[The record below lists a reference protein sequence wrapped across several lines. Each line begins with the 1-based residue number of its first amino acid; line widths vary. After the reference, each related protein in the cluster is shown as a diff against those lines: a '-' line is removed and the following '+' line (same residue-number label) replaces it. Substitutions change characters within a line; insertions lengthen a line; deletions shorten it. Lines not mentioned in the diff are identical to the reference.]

1 MTPQKWLKTSAGLL
15 FKNTAWCDSNM
26 ARNNTATFGSDVKLW
41 TYLWLAWNIHC
52 CHCVGR
58 RNIKPSLLP
67 RVVLCWSVVSGPC
80 DVQCTYCIRERKQA
94 NPGNLEGRVQ
104 LSRSKSE
111 LMVNQEPPPPPQKKK
126 PDRQRVRREGK
137 GSGNSAPPAV
147 CLSGSVCSALS
158 WIHSL
163 PLVWVV
169 FLDQNWPNQ
178 ALFGAWGDW
187 GPSRAPP
194 SPTPFSPQKRN
205 MQLCV
210 RHFPKYSCYA
220 TKCTKTARWLPDMP
234 WIPLARSLLALRR
247 SGLCLLHCF
256 VFPASKMLDF
266 SYRWFLLTASHPLT
280 HAHT

>member
-1 MTPQKWLKTSAGLL
+1 M
-15 FKNTAWCDSNM
+15 WC
-26 ARNNTATFGSDVKLW
+26 
-41 TYLWLAWNIHC
+41 
-52 CHCVGR
+52 
-58 RNIKPSLLP
+58 
-67 RVVLCWSVVSGPC
+67 SVH
-80 DVQCTYCIRERKQA
+80 YCIRQSKQA

-111 LMVNQEPPPPPQKKK
+111 LMINQEPQKKQT
-126 PDRQRVRREGK
+126 DRVRREGK
-137 GSGNSAPPAV
+137 SSGNSAPPAV

-194 SPTPFSPQKRN
+194 SPTPFSPPEEKHAALCSPLSKI
-205 MQLCV
+205 QLLCNKV
-210 RHFPKYSCYA
+210 HKNSQVAARYA
-220 TKCTKTARWLPDMP
+220 LDTARRS
-234 WIPLARSLLALRR
+234 LARCSLLALRR
-247 SGLCLLHCF
+247 PGLCLLHCF